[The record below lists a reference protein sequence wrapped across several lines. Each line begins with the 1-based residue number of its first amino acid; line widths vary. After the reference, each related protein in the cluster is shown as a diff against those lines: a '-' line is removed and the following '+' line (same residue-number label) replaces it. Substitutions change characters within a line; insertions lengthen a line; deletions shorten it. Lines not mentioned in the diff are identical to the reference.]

1 MKMLFPI
8 AIFIL
13 PVMFVVILAPA
24 FLGGGI
30 F

>member
-1 MKMLFPI
+1 VMLFPI

-30 F
+30 L